1 MEPEQKPPSAATAP
15 SSVSPGIT
23 VTLSYPQADT
33 VVCTVTGEV
42 DLATTPV
49 LGDMLDEAIRD
60 DVRPHL
66 VVDLTTIDYLG
77 SAGLQ
82 ALLDALKKQG
92 RQGHLAIVTNE
103 NQRASRPFQ
112 VTALDEVFDLYDN
125 VAEALRACAAASD

>member
-1 MEPEQKPPSAATAP
+1 MESEQNQPSAATAP
-15 SSVSPGIT
+15 SSASPGIT
-23 VTLSYPQADT
+23 VTLSYPQVDT

-49 LGDMLDEAIRD
+49 LGDMLDEAIRN
-60 DVRPHL
+60 DVRSHL
-66 VVDLTTIDYLG
+66 VVDLTRIDYLG

-92 RQGHLAIVTNE
+92 HQGHLAIVTDA

-112 VTALDEVFDLYDN
+112 VTALDEVFDLHEN
-125 VAEALRACAAASD
+125 LVGALRACATASG

>member
-1 MEPEQKPPSAATAP
+1 MEPEQKQPSAAAP
-15 SSVSPGIT
+15 FSASPGIT
-23 VTLSYPQADT
+23 VTLSYPRVDT

-49 LGDMLDEAIRD
+49 LGDMLDGAIRD

-66 VVDLTTIDYLG
+66 VVDLTAIDYLG

-103 NQRASRPFQ
+103 NQRALRPFQ
-112 VTALDEVFDLYDN
+112 VTALDKVFDLYDN
-125 VAEALRACAAASD
+125 VAEALRACAAASG

>member
-1 MEPEQKPPSAATAP
+1 MEPEQNQPSAAPAP
-15 SSVSPGIT
+15 SATSPGIT
-23 VTLSYPQADT
+23 VTLSHPQVDT

-66 VVDLTTIDYLG
+66 VIDLTTIDYLG

-82 ALLDALKKQG
+82 ALLVALKKQG

-125 VAEALRACAAASD
+125 VADALRACARASS